1 MAVVKGGG
9 KMRIAQWIVI
19 ILLLQGCKKAPTG
32 EAKLLSQKGVVAE
45 INGEGIALSEFNKR
59 YQWYVDRFK
68 YRIPK
73 KTFLENLINL
83 ELSAREAIRRGID
96 KEEKARYDFRI
107 LLSQHLL
114 EREVYSKFEKIK
126 LTDKDLEKYFNESPE
141 IRASHILLQVPAG
154 TSPEKEAEIKKRAE
168 EALSR
173 AKAGEDF
180 GKLVKTYSNG
190 PSAKNGG
197 DLDYFTRDSM
207 VKEFSDAAFNLKKA
221 GDLSDL
227 VKTKYG
233 YHIIK
238 LTGVRKFKDA
248 DRRRLQSQAMSKKQE
263 AIYNQFF
270 SNLRKNATIRVN
282 EELIEDEEPKP

>member
-1 MAVVKGGG
+1 MGG
-9 KMRIAQWIVI
+9 KMKITQWIFI

-32 EAKLLSQKGVVAE
+32 EAKPDKLSQKGIVAE
-45 INGEGIALSEFNKR
+45 INGEGITVAEFNKR

-68 YRIPK
+68 YRVPK

-83 ELSAREAIRRGID
+83 ELSAQEATKRGID
-96 KEEKARYDFRI
+96 KEEKAQYDFRI

-114 EREVYSKFEKIK
+114 EREVYSQFEKIK
-126 LTDKDLEKYFNESPE
+126 LTDKDLEKHFNESPE
-141 IRASHILLQVPAG
+141 IRASHILLQVPSG
-154 TSPEKEAEIKKRAE
+154 TSPEKEAEIKKRSQ
-168 EALSR
+168 EALRR

-190 PSAKNGG
+190 PSAKNNG

-207 VKEFSDAAFNLKKA
+207 VKEFSDVAFNLKKV
-221 GDLSDL
+221 GDISDL

-248 DRRRLQSQAMSKKQE
+248 DKRRLQSQAMSKKQE

-270 SNLRKNATIRVN
+270 SNLRKNAIIRVN
-282 EELIEDEEPKP
+282 EELIEEEAEKKP

>member
-1 MAVVKGGG
+1 MK
-9 KMRIAQWIVI
+9 ITQWIFI
-19 ILLLQGCKKAPTG
+19 ILLLQGCKKAPNG
-32 EAKLLSQKGVVAE
+32 EAKPEKLSQKGIVAE
-45 INGEGIALSEFNKR
+45 INGEGITVAEFNKR

-68 YRIPK
+68 YRVPK

-83 ELSAREAIRRGID
+83 ELSAQEATKRGID
-96 KEEKARYDFRI
+96 KEEKAQYDFRI

-114 EREVYSKFEKIK
+114 EREVYSQFEKIK

-141 IRASHILLQVPAG
+141 IRASHILLQVPSG
-154 TSPEKEAEIKKRAE
+154 TSPEKEAEIKKRAQ
-168 EALSR
+168 EALRR

-190 PSAKNGG
+190 PSAKNNG

-221 GDLSDL
+221 GDISDL

-248 DRRRLQSQAMSKKQE
+248 DKRRLQSQAMSKKQE

-282 EELIEDEEPKP
+282 EELIGDEAEKKP